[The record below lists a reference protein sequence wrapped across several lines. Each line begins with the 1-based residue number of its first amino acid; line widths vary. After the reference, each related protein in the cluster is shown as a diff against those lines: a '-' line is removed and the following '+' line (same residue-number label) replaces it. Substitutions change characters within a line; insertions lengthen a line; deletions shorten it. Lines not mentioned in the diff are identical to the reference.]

1 MHALF
6 VIAVLGAAGPV
17 DRPCPVGA
25 VVARDALQLA
35 ALLASDEREIWIAG
49 LVVGDF
55 VGARPSTSLG
65 MNGVGTLGMNGAPL
79 QTNGGLS
86 LHGCEKAVLQG
97 TGKGTVLK
105 LHGDD
110 VLVEDLTLQKS
121 GIRTSF
127 EDGAL
132 KLTGARAMVRRVR
145 VRDTLYGIA
154 FEQCHACRL
163 EDAEISGRPELEEN
177 ERGDAVKLWEA
188 HGSEVRR
195 IWVHGMRDV
204 VVWYSRHVTLEDN
217 RITGGRYGTHFMYA
231 HDSTVRR
238 SVLRGN
244 TVGIFVMYSARVVAE
259 DNELS
264 GARGPAGMGIGFKE
278 SDSVTLKRNYI
289 VSNTIGTYLDST
301 PHNPSMPVLFEGNVL
316 ALNGVALRTHSSEK
330 GAKFQGN
337 DFLSNDVLVEVDG
350 NGDAQGVEFVGNHWE
365 SYAGYDLDGDGVGD
379 VAFQQK
385 QASRALSD
393 SHSELKFFN
402 GTAAFG
408 LYDAVATAL
417 PYFASRLLFEDLR
430 PAVRPHRKVPR

>member
-1 MHALF
+1 MSALF
-6 VIAVLGAAGPV
+6 ALVVLLAAGPV
-17 DRPCPVGA
+17 DRPCPQSA
-25 VVARDALQLA
+25 LVARDAAQFD
-35 ALLASDEREIWIAG
+35 ALLQGEAKDVWVAG

-55 VGARPSTSLG
+55 EAKR
-65 MNGVGTLGMNGAPL
+65 GVAI
-79 QTNGGLS
+79 
-86 LHGCEKAVLQG
+86 HGCDHAVLEG

-121 GIRTSF
+121 GVRTSF

-132 KLTGARAMVRRVR
+132 KITGERAMVRRVT

-154 FEQCHACRL
+154 FEQCHNCWL
-163 EDAEISGRPELEEN
+163 EDAEISGRPSLEEN
-177 ERGDAVKLWEA
+177 QRGDAVKLWEA
-188 HGSEVRR
+188 HGSQVHR

-231 HDSTVRR
+231 HDSTIRR

-244 TVGIFVMYSARVVAE
+244 TVGIFVMYSTRVLAE

-278 SDSVTLKRNYI
+278 ADAVTLRRNNI
-289 VSNTIGTYLDST
+289 VSNTIGTYLDYT
-301 PHNPSMPVLFEGNVL
+301 PRDPNQPVLFEGNTL
-316 ALNGVALRTHSSEK
+316 ALNGVALRTHSSER
-330 GAKFQGN
+330 GAKFFQN
-337 DFLSNDVLVEVDG
+337 DFLANDVLVEVDG
-350 NGDAQGVEFVGNHWE
+350 NGDARGVDFSGNYWA
-365 SYAGYDLDGDGVGD
+365 SYAGYDLDRDGVGD
-379 VAFQQK
+379 VAFQLK
-385 QASRALSD
+385 QASSDLSS
-393 SHSELKFFN
+393 SHPDLKFFH

-417 PYFASRLLFEDLR
+417 PYFTARLLLEDAR
-430 PAVRPHRKVPR
+430 PAVRPHRELPR